1 MNSFINTFFAQVQDF
16 FGGLTPIKRVSLM
29 ASIGVG
35 LAALATILV
44 MSSGSDYAPL
54 LSNVPPEQ
62 ISTVLNTLRA
72 KSIPHRIEDNSG
84 TILVPKAYLHSTQ
97 MTIMSEVGAGRIG
110 QVGLE
115 LFDKQDFG
123 TTSYA
128 QRINYQRALQG
139 ELSRAINSID
149 AVNRSKVILAI
160 PKKKVFLDDG
170 AKPKNQTYPISKRLV
185 FEIPWQNETRVAQDH
200 ALRAQTQD
208 KALPGIATSYS
219 YAEHQRTL

>member
-1 MNSFINTFFAQVQDF
+1 MQSFFKTFFAQVQDF
-16 FGGLTPIKRVSLM
+16 FGGLTPVKRMSLM
-29 ASIGVG
+29 ASIGVA
-35 LAALATILV
+35 LAAFASIMLIST
-44 MSSGSDYAPL
+44 GSDYAPL

-62 ISTVLNTLRA
+62 VSTVLNTLRA
-72 KSIPHRIEDNSG
+72 KKIPHRIEDNSG

-97 MTIMSEVGAGRIG
+97 MTIMAEVGAGRIG

-139 ELSRAINSID
+139 ELARAINSLD
-149 AVNRSKVILAI
+149 AVNRSKVMLAL

-170 AKPKNQTYPISKRLV
+170 SKPSASV
-185 FEIPWQNETRVAQDH
+185 VV
-200 ALRAQTQD
+200 
-208 KALPGIATSYS
+208 
-219 YAEHQRTL
+219 